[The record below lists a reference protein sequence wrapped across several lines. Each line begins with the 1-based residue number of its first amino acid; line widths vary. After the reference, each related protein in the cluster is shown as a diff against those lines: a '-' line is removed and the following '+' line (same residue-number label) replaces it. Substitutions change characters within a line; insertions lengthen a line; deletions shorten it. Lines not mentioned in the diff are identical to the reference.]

1 MRHFNPA
8 VLNSEM
14 QYSLFVSQLIVYN
27 YNNEFEDNSLTGL
40 VYFRPKTVRH
50 VKTQL
55 TLSGEHETRERSA
68 FDVCVIVI
76 L

>member
-1 MRHFNPA
+1 MTSSSASDAVSDVNFTHLELEGRKCNMRHFNPA

-40 VYFRPKTVRH
+40 VYFRP
-50 VKTQL
+50 
-55 TLSGEHETRERSA
+55 
-68 FDVCVIVI
+68 
-76 L
+76 